1 MRCMEGRAADVW
13 GGRDTRP
20 QGWGSK
26 VKMKKMTF
34 GDAIKSSFILNIN
47 YRHSFKKII
56 FCFISRLGGEERT
69 MQGRREGK
77 IWGGEIPQHFN
88 KRSLDLTANP

>member
-1 MRCMEGRAADVW
+1 MRCMEGRAVDVW
-13 GGRDTRP
+13 GGGGARP

-47 YRHSFKKII
+47 Y
-56 FCFISRLGGEERT
+56 
-69 MQGRREGK
+69 
-77 IWGGEIPQHFN
+77 
-88 KRSLDLTANP
+88 

>member
-13 GGRDTRP
+13 GGGGAQP

-47 YRHSFKKII
+47 Y
-56 FCFISRLGGEERT
+56 
-69 MQGRREGK
+69 
-77 IWGGEIPQHFN
+77 
-88 KRSLDLTANP
+88 

>member
-13 GGRDTRP
+13 GGQGTRP

-47 YRHSFKKII
+47 Y
-56 FCFISRLGGEERT
+56 
-69 MQGRREGK
+69 
-77 IWGGEIPQHFN
+77 
-88 KRSLDLTANP
+88 